1 MYVTLILIWTMWA
14 FSIAFLSSSGEI
26 QYLAG
31 GYVKLNRN
39 DLWWAFLIMVFGVI
53 WVTEVVVACHQ
64 FMLSSAVS
72 RYYFCVPKHS
82 FGSTSPL
89 LESFM
94 SLITYHMGSICFGS
108 LLVALLRIP
117 QGTVHLLFLFYLKR
131 SVLP

>member
-1 MYVTLILIWTMWA
+1 MN
-14 FSIAFLSSSGEI
+14 
-26 QYLAG
+26 
-31 GYVKLNRN
+31 KK

-82 FGSTSPL
+82 FSSTSPL

-117 QGTVHLLFLFYLKR
+117 QGTVLQFSKI
-131 SVLP
+131 SVPLD